1 MNLRF
6 TGRVRHITNL
16 LEHRGSTPTSH
27 GGVRVDFF
35 EELDFYQVVTF
46 KRELIV
52 VKNEHGNESGDILSE
67 RTE

>member
-1 MNLRF
+1 M
-6 TGRVRHITNL
+6 
-16 LEHRGSTPTSH
+16 EHRGSAPTSH

-35 EELDFYQVVTF
+35 EELDFYQDVTF